1 MWKSFRSIRL
11 KSCAARKL
19 ELEKKDNSRLEPV
32 MVTGG
37 ADHIKYNLKIQNTII
52 LKAHNRL
59 KAKVELV
66 LKERQFGSQM
76 QFTTYLQCRK

>member
-37 ADHIKYNLKIQNTII
+37 ADHIKYNFKIQNTII
-52 LKAHNRL
+52 LKAHN
-59 KAKVELV
+59 
-66 LKERQFGSQM
+66 
-76 QFTTYLQCRK
+76 